1 MSRVFYFMLLN
12 KFIYNLILNRYHL
25 LAKALAFAEDFKAA
39 LIAEKSAYNIFHAM
53 VSNVIFVKTDHS
65 HKN

>member
-1 MSRVFYFMLLN
+1 
-12 KFIYNLILNRYHL
+12 L

-53 VSNVIFVKTDHS
+53 VCDFDFYTDHS
-65 HKN
+65 H